1 MCINGLP
8 ITIESEAQIHVNST
22 TVMGREKY
30 EQTENILFSVRIKN
44 KATHSVTTLIDSVQI
59 KFELID

>member
-1 MCINGLP
+1 MSI
-8 ITIESEAQIHVNST
+8 AQTLWEERNMNRQKT
-22 TVMGREKY
+22 
-30 EQTENILFSVRIKN
+30 LFSVRIKN